1 MYVLF
6 TALQIRKGKNP
17 GRFGPIPVWSG
28 RFGPGRFGPISEV
41 SRFGLVGAGR
51 FGPIS

>member
-1 MYVLF
+1 MG
-6 TALQIRKGKNP
+6 KGLVGGGGDP
-17 GRFGPIPVWSG
+17 GRFGPIPGRSG